1 MFPVLNILAALP
13 WRLIGAGLLAL
24 ALFAGGCQYGE
35 RRVTA
40 RWDAEKVAT
49 AQAVVRRAQQ
59 VAAVTTHQS
68 TINQEISNEFQ
79 TAKAAM
85 AADRGH
91 LLARAV
97 SSVAHCVRDDAT
109 GGASAVP
116 EVPAAASRTDAAPTD
131 PVPAAGHPDD
141 STACEQLAEDA
152 ARTTLMVVEFQRW
165 YREQANNQRLLG
177 Q

>member
-1 MFPVLNILAALP
+1 MLPILNLLAAMP
-13 WRLIGAGLLAL
+13 WRLIGAGVLAFV
-24 ALFAGGCQYGE
+24 LFVGGCEYGE

-40 RWDAEKVAT
+40 RWDAEKVTT
-49 AQAVVRRAQQ
+49 AQAVAMQAER
-59 VAAVTTHQS
+59 VATVTTHQS
-68 TINQEISNEFQ
+68 TINQEISNEYQ
-79 TAKAAM
+79 STKTAL

-91 LLARAV
+91 LLARV
-97 SSVAHCVRDDAT
+97 PVRVRIT
-109 GGASAVP
+109 IPGGASAVP
-116 EVPAAASRTDAAPTD
+116 KVSAAAARTDAAPTD

-165 YREQANNQRLLG
+165 YREQADNQRLLG

>member
-79 TAKAAM
+79 TARAAL
-85 AADRGH
+85 AADHGH
-91 LLARAV
+91 LLDRV
-97 SSVAHCVRDDAT
+97 PHCVRVT
-109 GGASAVP
+109 LPSGAGAVP
-116 EVPAAASRTDAAPTD
+116 EVSAIAARTDASPAD
-131 PVPAAGHPDD
+131 AVPAAGQAEDAR
-141 STACEQLAEDA
+141 TCERLAEDA
-152 ARTTLMVVEFQRW
+152 AQTTLMVVEFQRW
-165 YREQANNQRLLG
+165 YREQEKGING
-177 Q
+177 SSD